1 MLQKKL
7 FLPFTY
13 QNHCRMKGLLYSV
26 FSLLSLTV
34 TAQETQPVSFKKA
47 PLTEEQQQR
56 WSHLDLEKDSIPGM
70 SVDKAYSELLK
81 GKKGAKVVVGVIDSG
96 VDISHPDLKSVIW
109 TNKKEIPNNKKDDDK
124 NGYTDDVHGWNFLGD
139 SNNETLELVR
149 YLRKGDDG
157 TELYKKAQKEYEKEY
172 NEVFPYKETVD
183 LLVDADKTIREYLK
197 KENYTKEDLNNIAS
211 VKYDLFRSKKIM
223 LMYAEDA
230 GDNFRESLEEFK
242 EYVYDKLNYN
252 LNKEFDG
259 RKPVGDNPDDIN
271 NKKYGNNIVYSKE
284 RKDSSHGTH
293 VAGII
298 AQERNNQ
305 IGGDGV
311 ANTVEIMPIRAVP
324 NGDEYDKDIALA
336 IRYAVDN
343 GAKVINGSFGKDYSP
358 HKEWVWDA
366 MKYAESKDVLI
377 VLAAGNDGK
386 NVDVEPNY
394 PEDTPDKK
402 TELVNNVIKVGAI
415 NYNYGEGVVADFSN
429 YGASNV
435 DVFAPGVKIYATIP
449 NGKYKYEQ
457 GTSMASP
464 NVAGVAA
471 LIRSYYPNL
480 KANQVKQI
488 IMQSG
493 VTLDFDVKVGEEEL
507 KIPFSQ
513 TCISGKIVNAYN
525 ALKMAEELSGQLKKE
540 PKL

>member
-1 MLQKKL
+1 M
-7 FLPFTY
+7 
-13 QNHCRMKGLLYSV
+13 
-26 FSLLSLTV
+26 
-34 TAQETQPVSFKKA
+34 
-47 PLTEEQQQR
+47 
-56 WSHLDLEKDSIPGM
+56 
-70 SVDKAYSELLK
+70 
-81 GKKGAKVVVGVIDSG
+81 
-96 VDISHPDLKSVIW
+96 
-109 TNKKEIPNNKKDDDK
+109 
-124 NGYTDDVHGWNFLGD
+124 
-139 SNNETLELVR
+139 
-149 YLRKGDDG
+149 
-157 TELYKKAQKEYEKEY
+157 
-172 NEVFPYKETVD
+172 
-183 LLVDADKTIREYLK
+183 DADKTIREYLK
-197 KENYTKEDLNNIAS
+197 KEDYTKEDLNNVAS

-242 EYVYDKLNYN
+242 DYVYDKLNYN

-298 AQERNNQ
+298 AQERNNK

-311 ANTVEIMPIRAVP
+311 ANNVEIMPIRAVP

-394 PEDTPDKK
+394 HYRDWETDRKSTR
-402 TELVNNVIKVGAI
+402 LN
-415 NYNYGEGVVADFSN
+415 S
-429 YGASNV
+429 SHR
-435 DVFAPGVKIYATIP
+435 
-449 NGKYKYEQ
+449 
-457 GTSMASP
+457 
-464 NVAGVAA
+464 
-471 LIRSYYPNL
+471 L
-480 KANQVKQI
+480 
-488 IMQSG
+488 
-493 VTLDFDVKVGEEEL
+493 
-507 KIPFSQ
+507 
-513 TCISGKIVNAYN
+513 
-525 ALKMAEELSGQLKKE
+525 
-540 PKL
+540 

>member
-34 TAQETQPVSFKKA
+34 TAQEAQPVPFKKT

-70 SVDKAYSELLK
+70 SVDKAYTEILK
-81 GKKGAKVVVGVIDSG
+81 GKKGAKVIVGVIDSG

-124 NGYTDDVHGWNFLGD
+124 NGYADDVHGWNFLGD

-157 TELYKKAQKEYEKEY
+157 TELYKRAQKEYEKEY

-183 LLVDADKTIREYLK
+183 LLADADKTIREYLK

-223 LMYAEDA
+223 LMYAEDT

-252 LNKEFDG
+252 LNKEFNG
-259 RKPVGDNPDDIN
+259 RKPVGDNPEDIKD
-271 NKKYGNNIVYSKE
+271 KKYGNNIVYSKE

-298 AQERNNQ
+298 AQERNNK

-311 ANTVEIMPIRAVP
+311 ATNVEIMPIRAVP

-358 HKEWVWDA
+358 HKEWVWEA

-429 YGASNV
+429 YGATNV

-480 KANQVKQI
+480 KASQVKQI

-493 VTLDFDVKVGEEEL
+493 VTIDMDVKVGEEEL

-513 TCISGKIVNAYN
+513 TCVSGKIVNAYK
-525 ALKMAEELSGQLKKE
+525 ALKMAEELSSQLKKE

>member
-34 TAQETQPVSFKKA
+34 TAQETQPVPFKKA
-47 PLTEEQQQR
+47 PLTEEQLQR

-124 NGYTDDVHGWNFLGD
+124 NGYADDVHGWNFLGD

-157 TELYKKAQKEYEKEY
+157 TELYKKAEKEYEKEY

-197 KENYTKEDLNNIAS
+197 KEDYTKEDLNNIAS

-242 EYVYDKLNYN
+242 DYVYDKLNYN

-298 AQERNNQ
+298 AQERNNK

-311 ANTVEIMPIRAVP
+311 ATNVEIMPIRAVP

-394 PEDTPDKK
+394 PEDTADKK

-493 VTLDFDVKVGEEEL
+493 VTIDMDVKVGEEEL

-513 TCISGKIVNAYN
+513 TCVSGKIVNAYN
-525 ALKMAEELSGQLKKE
+525 ALKMAEELSSQLKKE

>member
-1 MLQKKL
+1 MLKKKL
-7 FLPFTY
+7 FLPLTY
-13 QNHCRMKGLLYSV
+13 QNHFRMKGLLYSV

-34 TAQETQPVSFKKA
+34 TAQETQPVPFKKA

-81 GKKGAKVVVGVIDSG
+81 GKKGNKVIVGVIDSG

-109 TNKKEIPNNKKDDDK
+109 TNPKEIPNNKKDDDK
-124 NGYTDDVHGWNFLGD
+124 NGYADDVHGWNFLGD

-197 KENYTKEDLNNIAS
+197 KDNYTKEDLNNIAS
-211 VKYDLFRSKKIM
+211 VKYELFKSKKIM

-230 GDNFRESLEEFK
+230 GDDFRQNLEEFK
-242 EYVYDKLNYN
+242 DYVYDKLNYN
-252 LNKEFDG
+252 LNKEFNG
-259 RKPVGDNPDDIN
+259 RKPVGDNPEDIKD
-271 NKKYGNNIVYSKE
+271 KKYGNNVVYSKN

-298 AQERNNQ
+298 AQERNNKM
-305 IGGDGV
+305 GGDGV
-311 ANTVEIMPIRAVP
+311 AINVEIMPIRAVP

-358 HKEWVWDA
+358 QKEWVWDA

-415 NYNYGEGVVADFSN
+415 NYNYGEGIVADFSN
-429 YGASNV
+429 YGAVNV
-435 DVFAPGVKIYATIP
+435 DVFAPGVKIYATVP
-449 NGKYKYEQ
+449 GEKYKYEQ

-480 KANQVKQI
+480 KANQVKEI
-488 IMQSG
+488 IMKSG
-493 VTLDFDVKVGEEEL
+493 TTVNLDVTVGENNL
-507 KIPFSQ
+507 KMPFSQ
-513 TCISGKIVNAYN
+513 TCVSGKIVNAYN
-525 ALKMAEELSGQLKKE
+525 ALKMAEELSNQVKKE

>member
-1 MLQKKL
+1 
-7 FLPFTY
+7 
-13 QNHCRMKGLLYSV
+13 MKGLFIS
-26 FSLLSLTV
+26 FISLLSMTTV
-34 TAQETQPVSFKKA
+34 AQEVRVSSFKKT

-56 WSHLDLEKDSIPGM
+56 WSHLDLETDSIPGM
-70 SVDKAYSELLK
+70 SVDKAYSEILK
-81 GKKGAKVVVGVIDSG
+81 GKKGDKIVVGVIDSG

-109 TNKKEIPNNKKDDDK
+109 TNKKEVPNNGKDDDK
-124 NGYTDDVHGWNFLGD
+124 NGYTDDVHGWNFLGN

-149 YLRKGDDG
+149 YLRKGNDG
-157 TELYKKAQKEYEKEY
+157 SALYLKAEKDFEKEY

-183 LLVDADKTIREYLK
+183 LLADADKTIREHLK
-197 KENYTKEDLNNIAS
+197 KDNYTKEDLNNIAS
-211 VKYDLFRSKKIM
+211 VKYELFKSKRIM
-223 LMYAEDA
+223 LAYAEDA
-230 GDNFRESLEEFK
+230 GDDFKAKLEEFK

-271 NKKYGNNIVYSKE
+271 DKKYGNNIVYSKD

-298 AQERNNQ
+298 AQQRNNNL
-305 IGGDGV
+305 GGDGV
-311 ANTVEIMPIRAVP
+311 STNVEILPIRAVP

-415 NYNYGEGVVADFSN
+415 NYNYGEGIVADFSN
-429 YGASNV
+429 YGAENV

-449 NGKYKYEQ
+449 GGKYKYEQ

-488 IMQSG
+488 IMTSG
-493 VTLDFDVKVGEEEL
+493 MVINLDVTVGENGL
-507 KIPFSQ
+507 SIPFSK

-525 ALKMAEELSGQLKKE
+525 ALKMAEELSNQIKKE

>member
-1 MLQKKL
+1 
-7 FLPFTY
+7 
-13 QNHCRMKGLLYSV
+13 
-26 FSLLSLTV
+26 
-34 TAQETQPVSFKKA
+34 
-47 PLTEEQQQR
+47 
-56 WSHLDLEKDSIPGM
+56 
-70 SVDKAYSELLK
+70 
-81 GKKGAKVVVGVIDSG
+81 
-96 VDISHPDLKSVIW
+96 
-109 TNKKEIPNNKKDDDK
+109 
-124 NGYTDDVHGWNFLGD
+124 
-139 SNNETLELVR
+139 
-149 YLRKGDDG
+149 
-157 TELYKKAQKEYEKEY
+157 
-172 NEVFPYKETVD
+172 
-183 LLVDADKTIREYLK
+183 
-197 KENYTKEDLNNIAS
+197 
-211 VKYDLFRSKKIM
+211 
-223 LMYAEDA
+223 
-230 GDNFRESLEEFK
+230 
-242 EYVYDKLNYN
+242 
-252 LNKEFDG
+252 
-259 RKPVGDNPDDIN
+259 
-271 NKKYGNNIVYSKE
+271 
-284 RKDSSHGTH
+284 
-293 VAGII
+293 
-298 AQERNNQ
+298 
-305 IGGDGV
+305 
-311 ANTVEIMPIRAVP
+311 
-324 NGDEYDKDIALA
+324 
-336 IRYAVDN
+336 
-343 GAKVINGSFGKDYSP
+343 
-358 HKEWVWDA
+358 

-386 NVDVEPNY
+386 NVDIEPNY

-493 VTLDFDVKVGEEEL
+493 VTLDMDVKVGEEEL

-525 ALKMAEELSGQLKKE
+525 ALKMAEELSSQLKKE